1 LEVGDF
7 GELEEVLGTVLGW
20 DMEEEEEEEEVKNE
34 AIWNEV
40 MGEGGGETQT
50 RNAVRKVGVALM
62 TSMVC
67 REGDFHAPPRRLLW

>member
-20 DMEEEEEEEEVKNE
+20 DMEEEEEEEVKNE

-40 MGEGGGETQT
+40 MGRETQT